1 MKKYLVIKKYK
12 VMSDVVEAS
21 FDSKDD
27 AFQYARLCEIRDNNK
42 YNYVVAEVL

>member
-1 MKKYLVIKKYK
+1 MKRYLVIKKYK

-27 AFQYARLCEIRDNNK
+27 ALQYAWLCEIRDSHK
-42 YNYVVAEVL
+42 YNYIVAEVL

>member
-1 MKKYLVIKKYK
+1 MKRYLVIKQYK

-27 AFQYARLCEIRDNNK
+27 AFEYARLCEVRDNNK

>member
-1 MKKYLVIKKYK
+1 MKRYLVIKKYK

-27 AFQYARLCEIRDNNK
+27 AFEYARLCEVRDSNK
-42 YNYVVAEVL
+42 YDYVVAEVL

>member
-1 MKKYLVIKKYK
+1 MKRYLVIKKYK

-21 FDSKDD
+21 FNSKDD